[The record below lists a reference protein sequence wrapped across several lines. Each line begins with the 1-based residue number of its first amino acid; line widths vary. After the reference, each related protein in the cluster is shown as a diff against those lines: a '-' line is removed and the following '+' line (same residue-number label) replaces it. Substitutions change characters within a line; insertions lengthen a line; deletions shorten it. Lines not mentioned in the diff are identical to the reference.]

1 MDNLDWER
9 LGHQRVPIAAGL
21 RAAATTLAE
30 LAHTAARETPDA
42 IAFIDGLRTL
52 SFAAIFD
59 EAQSLAASLW
69 KLGLRSGDVLSFQLP
84 NWSETAVINLAACLG
99 GYVCNPI
106 VPIYRDAELTAI
118 LADCRSRAFFVP
130 GVWRGIDYGAMAQRL
145 AAKLPSLALVISVR
159 SDGRYRYDELIAAGA
174 KQRVELPQVSPD
186 AVKLIMYTSGTTGP
200 AKGVLHSHCSLP
212 VAVISAVRQW
222 GLRRGDALLMPSP
235 VTHATGYT
243 VGLELPFT
251 LGLTTVLMERW
262 NAEEAIDLIEQ
273 HHIAA
278 AVGATPFLQELLEAM
293 DAPSRTTGRGI
304 LPLKVFV
311 CGGAAVP
318 SELIVRAGKRFAGY
332 ACRGYGSTESPFIT
346 FGRKPG
352 DSEAIGARTDGRLN
366 CYDVRI
372 VDSQDHE
379 VVPGTEGEILVR
391 GEGLFL
397 GYSNPAAT
405 LEAFTGDGYF
415 RTGDIGFRA
424 VDDTLTITGRKKDLI
439 IRGGENISAKEIEDV
454 LHQHPLIAEA
464 AVVSAPSARLGESI
478 AAYLRTRDGAQLSAE
493 ELATHVLSA
502 GLARQKCPEH
512 VRVLDELPRTAA
524 GKIRKDVLRGMIR
537 AELAASAALRDGAPE
552 TAP

>member
-1 MDNLDWER
+1 MEHLDWER
-9 LGHQRVPIAAGL
+9 LGQQRVL
-21 RAAATTLAE
+21 AAASAHPDASTLAE
-30 LAHTAARETPDA
+30 LARAAARETPDD
-42 IAFIDGLRTL
+42 IAFIDGQRAL
-52 SFAAIFD
+52 SFAAIFE

-69 KLGLRSGDVLSFQLP
+69 KLGLRPGDVLSFQLP
-84 NWSETAVINLAACLG
+84 NWAETAVINLAACLG

-106 VPIYRDAELTAI
+106 VPIYRDTELAAI
-118 LADCRSRAFFVP
+118 LADCRSRALFVP
-130 GVWRGIDYGAMAQRL
+130 GIWRGIDYGAMAQRL
-145 AAKLPSLALVISVR
+145 AAKLPSLALVIGVR
-159 SDGRYRYDELIAAGA
+159 SEGRHSYDELVEAGA
-174 KQRVELPQVSPD
+174 QRPVVLPQVSPD

-200 AKGVLHSHCSLP
+200 AKGVLHSHRSLP
-212 VAVISAVRQW
+212 VAVIAAVRQW
-222 GLRRGDALLMPSP
+222 GLLPGDALLMPSP

-243 VGLELPFT
+243 VGLELPFA

-262 NAEEAIDLIEQ
+262 NAAEAIDLIER
-273 HHIAA
+273 HRIAA

-293 DAPSRTTGRGI
+293 DASGRET

-318 SELIVRAGKRFAGY
+318 SELIFRAGKRFAGY

-346 FGRKPG
+346 FGRKPE

-366 CYDVRI
+366 CYALRI
-372 VDSQDHE
+372 VDAQDHE
-379 VVPGTEGEILVR
+379 VMPGSEGEILVR
-391 GEGLFL
+391 GDGLFL

-405 LEAFTGDGYF
+405 LEAFTEDGYF

-424 VDDTLTITGRKKDLI
+424 ADDTLTITGRKKDLI

-464 AVVSAPSARLGESI
+464 AVVSAPSTRLGESI
-478 AAYLRTRDGAQLSAE
+478 AAYIRARDGAQLSVE
-493 ELATHVLSA
+493 ELTAHILLA

-512 VRVLDELPRTAA
+512 LRMIDELPRTAA

-537 AELAASAALRDGAPE
+537 AELSASAALRDGAPE

>member
-1 MDNLDWER
+1 VENLDWER
-9 LGHQRVPIAAGL
+9 LGHQRVL
-21 RAAATTLAE
+21 AAASPRAVAPTLAE
-30 LAHTAARETPDA
+30 LARTAARETPDD
-42 IAFIDGLRTL
+42 IAFVDGQRAL

-69 KLGLRSGDVLSFQLP
+69 KLGLRPGDVLSFQLP

-99 GYVCNPI
+99 GFVCNPI
-106 VPIYRDAELTAI
+106 VPIYRDAELAAI

-130 GVWRGIDYGAMAQRL
+130 GVWRGVDYGAMAERL
-145 AAKLPSLALVISVR
+145 ATKLPSLALVIAVR
-159 SDGRYRYDELIAAGA
+159 SEGRHRYEQLVAAGA
-174 KQRVELPQVSPD
+174 KQRVELPQVLPD

-200 AKGVLHSHCSLP
+200 AKGVLHSHRSLP
-212 VAVISAVRQW
+212 VAVVSAVRHW
-222 GLRRGDALLMPSP
+222 GLQRGDALLMPSP

-243 VGLELPFT
+243 VGLELPFS

-262 NAEEAIDLIEQ
+262 NAAEAVALIERYR
-273 HHIAA
+273 IAA
-278 AVGATPFLQELLEAM
+278 AVGATPFLQELLEAI
-293 DAPSRTTGRGI
+293 DVSGRES

-318 SELIVRAGKRFAGY
+318 SELIIRAGKRFAGY

-346 FGRKPG
+346 FGREPE

-366 CYDVRI
+366 CYEVRI
-372 VDSQDHE
+372 VDAQDHE
-379 VVPGTEGEILVR
+379 LASGSEGEILVR

-397 GYSNPAAT
+397 GYSNPDAT
-405 LEAFTGDGYF
+405 LEAFTSDGYF

-424 VDDTLTITGRKKDLI
+424 ADETLTITGRKKDLI

-454 LHQHPLIAEA
+454 LHQHPLIVEA

-478 AAYLRTRDGAQLSAE
+478 AAYVRTRDGTRLSIE
-493 ELATHVLSA
+493 VLAAHVLSA

-512 VRVLDELPRTAA
+512 LRMIDELPRTAA

-537 AELAASAALRDGAPE
+537 AELSASAALRDGTPE

>member
-9 LGHQRVPIAAGL
+9 LGHQRVPAAAST

-30 LAHTAARETPDA
+30 LARIAARETPDD
-42 IAFIDGLRTL
+42 IAFIDGRRAL
-52 SFAAIFD
+52 SFATILE

-69 KLGLRSGDVLSFQLP
+69 NLGLRPGDVLSFQLP
-84 NWSETAVINLAACLG
+84 NWYETAVINLAACLG

-106 VPIYRDAELTAI
+106 VPIYRDAELAAI
-118 LADCRSRAFFVP
+118 LADCRSRALFVP
-130 GVWRGIDYGAMAQRL
+130 GVWRGVDYGTMAQRL
-145 AAKLPSLALVISVR
+145 AARLPALAFVVNVRSAGHHEYSALVA
-159 SDGRYRYDELIAAGA
+159 DGVKLS
-174 KQRVELPQVSPD
+174 VELPQVSPD

-200 AKGVLHSHCSLP
+200 AKGALHSHRSLP

-222 GLRRGDALLMPSP
+222 GLQRGDALLMPSP

-243 VGLELPFT
+243 VGLELPFS
-251 LGLTTVLMERW
+251 LGLTTVMMERW
-262 NAEEAIDLIEQ
+262 NAAVAIDLIEQ
-273 HHIAA
+273 HRIAA

-293 DAPSRTTGRGI
+293 DTSGRAT
-304 LPLKVFV
+304 LPLQVFV

-366 CYDVRI
+366 CYEIRI

-379 VVPGTEGEILVR
+379 VVPGSEGEILVR

-405 LEAFTGDGYF
+405 LEAFTSDDYF

-424 VDDTLTITGRKKDLI
+424 SDDTLTITGRKKDLI

-454 LHQHPLIAEA
+454 LHQHPSIAEA
-464 AVVSAPSARLGESI
+464 AVVSAPSTRLGESI
-478 AAYLRTRDGAQLSAE
+478 AAYVRTRDGAQLSVE
-493 ELATHVLSA
+493 ELATHVLQA

-512 VRVLDELPRTAA
+512 VRVIDELPRTAA
-524 GKIRKDVLRGMIR
+524 GKIRKDVLRRMIR
-537 AELAASAALRDGAPE
+537 AELSASAALRDGAPE